1 MSIAAGRLRE
11 RVTVEQKNLVDNG
24 KGGRMR
30 PADEPE
36 WWPVKDIPDL
46 PAEIIPLR
54 GNEAMQEAILRT
66 VQYYRV
72 TIRARADVLPSHR
85 LMWKGTPL
93 NIKAMARSVD
103 RREIV
108 MTCESGNPG

>member
-11 RVTVEQKNLVDNG
+11 RVTVEEKNLVDNG
-24 KGGRMR
+24 KGGRKR
-30 PADEPE
+30 SDNGPE
-36 WWPVKDIPDL
+36 WWPVRGIPDL

-72 TIRARADVLPSHR
+72 TIRARPDVLASHR
-85 LMWKGTPL
+85 LMWNGTPL
-93 NIKAMARSVD
+93 NIKAMARSTD

-108 MTCESGNPG
+108 MTCESGSPG